1 MENTYIDPTRRRAL
15 AAAAKRLY
23 FIGICGISM
32 SGLAAMAKMRGWA
45 VAGCDRVPSCTAAHA
60 LFRLGISVEAE
71 ETPHPGDADLFVF
84 TTAVR
89 EDSPAVRYARE
100 HGRPLLSR
108 ADFLAVLMEAAPT
121 RIAVSGMHG
130 KSTTIGM
137 LSVILTAGGLDP
149 TVSCGAAITPG
160 GSAWRIGGNDV
171 FLAEACEYRDAFL
184 ALSPTLAIV
193 TNIDLDHPDWF
204 PDLGAVKSSF
214 LAFLAKSEKAVI
226 GADCAALRDITP
238 AQAVTFGYRAD
249 AFYRGEDTPDG
260 LRVYRSGEP
269 LGTIPLA
276 LPGRYN
282 RENAL
287 AAVAAATELGLPF
300 ALVRDAL
307 ATFRGIGRRMETVGH
322 LSGAAIVLDYAH
334 HPTEMAASLSA
345 AAEKTQGG
353 GRVLCIFQPHT
364 YTRTAALW
372 EDFTTAI
379 GLADKALLL
388 DIYAARE
395 EPLPGITGERLA
407 AAAGADYAHDFAS
420 AARWA
425 VENTR
430 PGDLL
435 LIMGAG
441 DIDRLPGLLP
451 LGKEPSD
458 KT

>member
-1 MENTYIDPTRRRAL
+1 MENTHIDPALRRAL
-15 AAAAKRLY
+15 AGSAKRLY

-32 SGLAAMAKMRGWA
+32 SGLAVMAKRRGWE
-45 VAGCDRVPSCTAAHA
+45 VAGCDRAPSCAAAHA

-71 ETPHPGDADLFVF
+71 ETPHPEDADLFVY

-89 EDSPAVRYARE
+89 EDSPAVCYARE
-100 HGRPLLSR
+100 RGLPLFSR
-108 ADFLAVLMEAAPT
+108 ADFLATLMEESPT
-121 RIAVSGMHG
+121 RVAVAGMHG
-130 KSTTIGM
+130 KSTTVGM
-137 LSVILTAGGLDP
+137 LSAILTAGGLDP
-149 TVSCGAAITPG
+149 TVSCGAALTPG
-160 GSAWRIGGNDV
+160 GSAWRIGSHDV

-184 ALSPTLAIV
+184 ALSPTLAVI

-226 GADCAALRDITP
+226 GADCTALRDMTP
-238 AQAVTFGYRAD
+238 ARAVTFGYHAS
-249 AFYRGEDTPDG
+249 ALYRGEDTPDG
-260 LRVYRSGEP
+260 LTVSRSDEP

-300 ALVRDAL
+300 DIVRDAL
-307 ATFRGIGRRMETVGH
+307 ATFRGIGRRMETIGH
-322 LSGAAIVLDYAH
+322 LRGAAVVLDYAH

-345 AAEKTQGG
+345 AAEKRQGG

-372 EDFTTAI
+372 EDFTTAL
-379 GLADKALLL
+379 GLADRTLLL

-395 EPLPGITGERLA
+395 EPLPGITGKRLA
-407 AAAGADYAHDFAS
+407 AAAGADYAPDFAG

-425 VENTR
+425 IENVR

-451 LGKEPSD
+451 LDKEPSGE
-458 KT
+458 T